1 MSPSQTAG
9 PRRDPAG
16 GVADQLLG
24 LLLREHAPDDVHQ
37 LLTRAVLAAVPA
49 ADAVSVTTATPA
61 ATTSSAW
68 TGLLAHELDEAQRV
82 AGAGPVIT
90 AARTA
95 QAQLLPDVRADERW
109 PQFRAAAVRQGALG
123 CAALPVPVPVEGL
136 GVALALYACDADV
149 IGEQAVAAL
158 VAELPAVGVVLANVH
173 EYARARAEVDQLR
186 EAVAHRAV
194 IEQAKGML
202 AARTGVTPE
211 EAFGQLRVLSS
222 HTNTKVRTLAQ
233 QVVDRTLPE
242 ELLASLER

>member
-1 MSPSQTAG
+1 MSPSQAAD

-16 GVADQLLG
+16 GVADQLRG
-24 LLLREHAPDDVHQ
+24 LLLREHSPDDVHQ
-37 LLTRAVLAAVPA
+37 LLTRAVLTAVPA
-49 ADAVSVTTATPA
+49 ADAVSLTTATPA

-82 AGAGPVIT
+82 AGAGPVVT

-95 QAQLLPDVRADERW
+95 QDQLLPDVRTDDRW
-109 PQFRAAAVRQGALG
+109 PQFRAAAVRQGALS
-123 CAALPVPVPVEGL
+123 CAAVTVPVPVEGL
-136 GVALALYACDADV
+136 GVALGLYSCDADAL
-149 IGEQAVAAL
+149 GERATAAL
-158 VAELPAVGVVLANVH
+158 AAELPAVGVVLANVH
-173 EYARARAEVDQLR
+173 EYARARTEVDQLR
-186 EAVAHRAV
+186 EAVTHRAV

-242 ELLASLER
+242 DLLAALDR

>member
-1 MSPSQTAG
+1 MSPSQTAD

-24 LLLREHAPDDVHQ
+24 LLLRESSPEDVQ
-37 LLTRAVLAAVPA
+37 RLLTRAVLAAVPA
-49 ADAVSVTTATPA
+49 ADAVSVTVATPSG
-61 ATTSSAW
+61 TTSAAW
-68 TGLLAHELDEAQRV
+68 TGLMAHELDDAQRV
-82 AGAGPVIT
+82 AGAGPCIT

-95 QAQLLPDVRADERW
+95 QAQLLPDVRGDDRW
-109 PQFRAAAVRQGALG
+109 PQFRAAAVRQGTLS

-136 GVALALYACDADV
+136 GVALGLYASAADALTD
-149 IGEQAVAAL
+149 AATAHL
-158 VAELPAVGVVLANVH
+158 VDELPVVGVALANVH
-173 EYARARAEVDQLR
+173 EFTRARAEIDQLR

-211 EAFGQLRVLSS
+211 EAFGQLRILSS
-222 HTNTKVRTLAQ
+222 HTNTRVRALAQ

>member
-1 MSPSQTAG
+1 MTPSQAAD

-24 LLLREHAPDDVHQ
+24 VLLRDCSPDDVQ
-37 LLTRAVLAAVPA
+37 RLLTRAVLAAVPA
-49 ADAVSVTTATPA
+49 ADAVSVTVATPA
-61 ATTSSAW
+61 GTTSAAW

-82 AGAGPVIT
+82 AGSGPCTT

-95 QAQLLPDVRADERW
+95 QPQLLPDVRTDDRW
-109 PQFRAAAVRQGALG
+109 PQFRAAAVRQGALS

-136 GVALALYACDADV
+136 GVALGLYASAAGALTEETTGHLD
-149 IGEQAVAAL
+149 GEL
-158 VAELPAVGVVLANVH
+158 RAVGVVLANVD
-173 EYARARAEVDQLR
+173 EFARARAEVDQLR

-211 EAFGQLRVLSS
+211 EAFDQLRVLSS
-222 HTNTKVRTLAQ
+222 HTNTKVRALAQ
-233 QVVDRTLPE
+233 QVVSRTLPE
-242 ELLASLER
+242 ELLTALER